1 MERGMGMV
9 ELLIALACSSILFLA
24 LYQFYQVS
32 AVTHKEMREAWYCMQ
47 SIRQASIQLNADLV
61 QCALLLPQDLKV
73 AIEGSQLFIAGV
85 PVTSENPGISISLTN
100 PAPYYAL
107 INSSAERVA
116 ILDTVDIDNDG
127 RADFWADLGIITE
140 NGPCVVSHNY
150 SRGLDKK
157 TLPLTCAIMPVQG
170 SRAVPAIH
178 YELKGDGLYRNNQ
191 LLAEAVV
198 LFHPTISGNDLTI
211 RMRSRYHE
219 TEREISLSSPI
230 Q

>member
-1 MERGMGMV
+1 MEKGVGLV

-32 AVTHKEMREAWYCMQ
+32 AVTHQEMREAWYCMQ
-47 SIRQASIQLNADLV
+47 SLRQASIRLNADLV
-61 QCALLLPQDLKV
+61 QCALLLPQDLKIAV
-73 AIEGSQLFIAGV
+73 QGSELFIAGV
-85 PVTSENPGISISLTN
+85 PVTSENPGINISLTN

-107 INSSAERVA
+107 INSSVDGGA

-127 RADFWADLGIITE
+127 HADFWADLGILTE
-140 NGPCVVSHNY
+140 SGPGVVGHNY
-150 SRGLDKK
+150 KRGNNRV
-157 TLPLTCAIMPVQG
+157 PLICAVMPAQG
-170 SRAVPAIH
+170 DRVVPAIH
-178 YELKGDGLYRNNQ
+178 YELKGDGLYRNNE

-211 RMRSRYHE
+211 HMRSRYHG
-219 TEREISLSSPI
+219 TEKELSLSSPI

>member
-1 MERGMGMV
+1 MEKGVGLV

-32 AVTHKEMREAWYCMQ
+32 AVTHQEMREAWYCMQ
-47 SIRQASIQLNADLV
+47 SLRQASIRLNADLV
-61 QCALLLPQDLKV
+61 QCALLLPQDLKIAV
-73 AIEGSQLFIAGV
+73 DGSGLFIAGA

-107 INSSAERVA
+107 INSLAEGDV

-127 RADFWADLGIITE
+127 HADFWAGLGLLTE
-140 NGPCVVSHNY
+140 SGPCVVGPKY
-150 SRGLDKK
+150 KRGNNRV
-157 TLPLTCAIMPVQG
+157 PLTCAIMPAQG
-170 SRAVPAIH
+170 NRAVPAIH
-178 YELKGDGLYRNNQ
+178 YELRGDGLYRNNQ

-211 RMRSRYHE
+211 HMRSRYHG
-219 TEREISLSSPI
+219 TEKELSLSTPI

>member
-1 MERGMGMV
+1 
-9 ELLIALACSSILFLA
+9 
-24 LYQFYQVS
+24 
-32 AVTHKEMREAWYCMQ
+32 MQ
-47 SIRQASIQLNADLV
+47 SLRQASIRLNADLV
-61 QCALLLPQDLKV
+61 QCALLLPQDLKIAV
-73 AIEGSQLFIAGV
+73 EGNQLFIAGV
-85 PVTSENPGISISLTN
+85 PVTSENPGISISLAN

-107 INSSAERVA
+107 ITSSIDKGA

-140 NGPCVVSHNY
+140 NGPCVVGHNY
-150 SRGLDKK
+150 TRGNKSI
-157 TLPLTCAIMPVQG
+157 TLTCAIMPAQG
-170 SRAVPAIH
+170 NRAVPAIH

-198 LFHPTISGNDLTI
+198 LFRPTISGNDLTI

-219 TEREISLSSPI
+219 TEKEISLSSPI